1 MANII
6 FYLSVSPP
14 GISLS
19 SPNLPVFAG
28 STLTLECN
36 TQLRTEVGSG
46 IGITATWTRNETVLV
61 DTATRMV
68 SDVVVINGTN
78 YLSQLIFNPLRL
90 GLDDGLYIC
99 EARVEPHTGFI
110 LGSVSQSNNVSLQIT
125 GMS

>member
-99 EARVEPHTGFI
+99 EVRVEPHTGFV
-110 LGSVSQSNNVSLQIT
+110 LGSVSQSNSVSLQIT
-125 GMS
+125 GTS